1 MEVLIMA
8 EKIDI
13 YDAELRYIGVMERI
27 EAHMKGHWH
36 KTFHCWVVT
45 KKEGGYILFQLRS
58 PEMINFP
65 NMLDVSA
72 AGHLEAGE
80 DIKQGIREVSEE
92 LGIPISMESLHSLGY
107 RVEVAD
113 QDNGQKNREYQAV
126 NILNL
131 DIPLSEYKPQIE
143 EVSGLLWLKIRE
155 GLDLFTGKRK
165 YTTMQGIVYNKQ
177 SEEWNH
183 ITRKVTIKDFLPRI
197 QNYYLTMCIMA
208 ERLLE
213 NKFPLAIS

>member
-1 MEVLIMA
+1 MA

-45 KKEGGYILFQLRS
+45 KKEGGCILFQLRS

-65 NMLDVSA
+65 NILDVSA

-92 LGIPISMESLHSLGY
+92 LGIPVSMKSLHSLGY

-126 NILNL
+126 YILNL
-131 DIPLSEYKPQIE
+131 YIPLSEYKPQIE

-155 GLDLFTGKRK
+155 GLELFAGKRK
-165 YTTMQGIVYNKQ
+165 YTTMQGIVYNKK
-177 SEEWNH
+177 SEEWNP
-183 ITRKVTIKDFLPRI
+183 ITQKVTIKDFLPRI

-208 ERLLE
+208 GRLLE

>member
-1 MEVLIMA
+1 MA

-13 YDAELRYIGVMERI
+13 YDAELRHLGVMDRI

-36 KTFHCWVVT
+36 KTFHCWVIT
-45 KKEGGYILFQLRS
+45 KKEGGAILFQLRS
-58 PEMINFP
+58 PEMVNFP

-92 LGIPISMESLHSLGY
+92 LGIPVSMKSLHSLGY
-107 RVEVAD
+107 RIEVAD

-126 NILNL
+126 YIRNL

-143 EVSGLLWLKIRE
+143 EVSGLLWLKVQT
-155 GLDLFTGKRK
+155 GLKLFSGKRK
-165 YTTMQGIVYNKQ
+165 YATMRGIVYNKH
-177 SEEWNH
+177 SEEWDS
-183 ITRKVTIKDFLPRI
+183 IIREVTIKDFLPRI
-197 QNYYLTMCIMA
+197 QNYYLAMCIMA